1 MLWKHDERLEG
12 LSMRAGEVY
21 VNPASGERAVV
32 VLGTEETGGK
42 RLVVDLYLRPGGGM
56 VGRHY
61 HPSIHERFRVIEG
74 QISFTLNGVQQSAGP
89 GQVVDIPMGTWHDF
103 WNSGSSEALVRIDVQ
118 PAERFEMVIKNG
130 FSLAQDGK
138 TDSTGKPSMLQIALM
153 AREFD
158 DVIRYDKGPRIVQ
171 QLLFLVLTPFA
182 KLKGL
187 KGSYPEY
194 LARPASETVPV
205 DSLDRTGL

>member
-1 MLWKHDERLEG
+1 MH
-12 LSMRAGEVY
+12 AGEVY

-32 VLGTEETGGK
+32 VLGTDETGGK
-42 RLVVDLYLRPGGGM
+42 RLVVDGYLQPGGGM
-56 VGRHY
+56 VGRHH
-61 HPSIHERFRVIEG
+61 HPSIHEQFKVIKG
-74 QISFTLNGVQQSAGP
+74 TVSFTLNGAEKTAKP
-89 GQVVDIPMGTWHDF
+89 GETVDVPPGTWHSF
-103 WNSGSSEALVRIDVQ
+103 WNSGSNEALVRMDVQ
-118 PAERFEMVIKNG
+118 PADRFAMVIKNG

-138 TDSTGKPSMLQIALM
+138 TDNTGKPSMLQIALM

-194 LARPASETVPV
+194 LARPASESVPL
-205 DSLDRTGL
+205 DTLDRSGL